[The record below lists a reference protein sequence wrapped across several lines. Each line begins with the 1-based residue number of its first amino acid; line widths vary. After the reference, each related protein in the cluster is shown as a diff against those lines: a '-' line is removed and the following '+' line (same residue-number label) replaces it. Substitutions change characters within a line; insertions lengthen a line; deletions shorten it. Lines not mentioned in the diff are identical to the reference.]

1 MDAEHG
7 RYVKMITRG
16 GVLDALVCVGM
27 PRAAAELTLLY
38 DRRSE
43 LPTDRSVLLRHDGP
57 DFDDVSAGDL
67 FAEDATV
74 CWCNAVTVGAIATA
88 ADAGHATVA
97 CIGKATRA
105 GTGCGGCRERIAQ
118 VLERQALSTSSI

>member
-1 MDAEHG
+1 M
-7 RYVKMITRG
+7 TRM
-16 GVLDALVCVGM
+16 VEAI
-27 PRAAAELTLLY
+27 
-38 DRRSE
+38 RSTR
-43 LPTDRSVLLRHDGP
+43 PSD
-57 DFDDVSAGDL
+57 
-67 FAEDATV
+67 
-74 CWCNAVTVGAIATA
+74 AIATA